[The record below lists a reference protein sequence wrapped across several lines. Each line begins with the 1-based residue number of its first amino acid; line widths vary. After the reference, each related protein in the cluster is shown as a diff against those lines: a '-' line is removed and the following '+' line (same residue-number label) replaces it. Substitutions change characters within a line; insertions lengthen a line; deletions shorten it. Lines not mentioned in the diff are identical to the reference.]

1 MCGVCGLEEGWL
13 WVSLCA
19 AGGRLVECTAQ
30 PPLWR
35 NPMDPHRAAESL
47 LDPVG
52 GSGVK
57 PRKLIHKQIGLGYS
71 LEAGPSILLTL
82 N

>member
-1 MCGVCGLEEGWL
+1 
-13 WVSLCA
+13 
-19 AGGRLVECTAQ
+19 
-30 PPLWR
+30 
-35 NPMDPHRAAESL
+35 MDPHRAAESL

-57 PRKLIHKQIGLGYS
+57 PRKLIHKQKGLGYS